1 MALYGL
7 RKVKAE
13 HYVFLH
19 FKHQMIFSCNIGESV
34 SHFQSD
40 TKHAGYNVRNQ
51 VLVLMG
57 HNAVFITELKK
68 NGKTAYGLKSLIF

>member
-19 FKHQMIFSCNIGESV
+19 FKHQMILSCNIGESV

-57 HNAVFITELKK
+57 HMLFL
-68 NGKTAYGLKSLIF
+68 SLNSKRMAKLHMD